1 MPFRRMQEL
10 QSQDFTSN
18 CLLYV
23 CGREFCAAGLSIH
36 RTRETRHRRPWPA
49 ERALAR
55 TSSRFTYG
63 STWYVSSFNMTRIL
77 PPYFWIFW
85 SSASSVS
92 SPNQSLNS
100 DHSMPNWIMP
110 KHPSSGIRVES
121 SCFRCIRFRCQSC
134 LPNWK
139 FTNKQWQSGCFILW
153 KPMGRS
159 LHATHLKL
167 RIQISNFSVFVVAGA
182 SYWAHPSYPLVN
194 CHVTMENH
202 HSQCVNPL
210 FLWPFSIA
218 M

>member
-110 KHPSSGIRVES
+110 KHPSSGIQVES
-121 SCFRCIRFRCQSC
+121 SCFWCIWFRCQSC

-139 FTNKQWQSGCFILW
+139 LQTNSDRVVVLSFGNPWGAPSTQ
-153 KPMGRS
+153 P
-159 LHATHLKL
+159 T
-167 RIQISNFSVFVVAGA
+167 SNLGFRYRTF
-182 SYWAHPSYPLVN
+182 
-194 CHVTMENH
+194 
-202 HSQCVNPL
+202 L
-210 FLWPFSIA
+210 FLWWLGLRTGLTQVTLW
-218 M
+218 